1 MDGKDF
7 VALKELAIELKIG
20 DAVLAK
26 LGVITPSKPMTSL
39 QVDIVHRQS
48 SKPNDRSYY
57 VLTDTLANIRIF

>member
-39 QVDIVHRQS
+39 
-48 SKPNDRSYY
+48 
-57 VLTDTLANIRIF
+57 